1 MWITQ
6 GFSFVKID
14 PSVHLKSV
22 GFTEFQFC
30 FKKKKNQITEEYTM
44 EYYSA
49 M

>member
-1 MWITQ
+1 MWIIQ

-22 GFTEFQFC
+22 GFTEFQ
-30 FKKKKNQITEEYTM
+30 KKKKQITEEYTM